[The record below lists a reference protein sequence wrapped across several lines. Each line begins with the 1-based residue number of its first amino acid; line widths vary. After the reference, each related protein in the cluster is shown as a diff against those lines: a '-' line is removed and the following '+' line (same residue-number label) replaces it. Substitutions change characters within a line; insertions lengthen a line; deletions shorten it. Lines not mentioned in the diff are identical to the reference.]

1 MYPQPDLCRISL
13 LAGPAG
19 ADNMKGNTLRRT
31 IFAPVIF
38 ALAAATATAAPAEP
52 KLIYKIDKVS
62 AAIVK
67 NRLVVNASGAVNT
80 GGWTL
85 PRLHLLPHK
94 PEADTEVIEFQAQPP
109 LADAVVIQA
118 LLPISTTAVFPLPH
132 YGTIQV
138 KVVGETNAVMAPL
151 QMPPPAASRVGR

>member
-1 MYPQPDLCRISL
+1 
-13 LAGPAG
+13 
-19 ADNMKGNTLRRT
+19 MKGWTLRRSLFSAA
-31 IFAPVIF
+31 IFV
-38 ALAAATATAAPAEP
+38 LAAATATAAQAEP
-52 KLIYKIDKVS
+52 KLIYKVDKVT
-62 AAIVK
+62 AAIIK
-67 NRLVVNASGAVNT
+67 NRLVVNASGAVNS

-85 PRLHLLPHK
+85 PRLHLLPHQ

-151 QMPPPAASRVGR
+151 QMPAPAASRVGR

>member
-19 ADNMKGNTLRRT
+19 ADNTKGNTLRRSLL
-31 IFAPVIF
+31 APAIF
-38 ALAAATATAAPAEP
+38 ALAAATATTASAEP
-52 KLIYKIDKVS
+52 KLIYKIDRVT
-62 AAIVK
+62 AAIIK
-67 NRLVVNASGAVNT
+67 GHLVINASGAVNS

-94 PEADTEVIEFQAQPP
+94 PEVDTETVEFQATPP
-109 LADAVVIQA
+109 ITDAVVIQA

-132 YGTIQV
+132 YAVVQV
-138 KVVGETNAVMAPL
+138 KVVGETNAVAAQI
-151 QMPPPAASRVGR
+151 QMPVGRTER

>member
-1 MYPQPDLCRISL
+1 
-13 LAGPAG
+13 
-19 ADNMKGNTLRRT
+19 MKGCTLRRT
-31 IFAPVIF
+31 ILVPAIF
-38 ALAAATATAAPAEP
+38 ALAAATATAAQAEP
-52 KLIYKIDKVS
+52 KLIYKVDKVT
-62 AAIVK
+62 AAIIR
-67 NRLVVNASGAVNT
+67 NRLVVNASGAVNS

-94 PEADTEVIEFQAQPP
+94 PEADTEVIEFQAMPP

-132 YGTIQV
+132 YGVTQI

-151 QMPPPAASRVGR
+151 QTTPPPAAPASRGR